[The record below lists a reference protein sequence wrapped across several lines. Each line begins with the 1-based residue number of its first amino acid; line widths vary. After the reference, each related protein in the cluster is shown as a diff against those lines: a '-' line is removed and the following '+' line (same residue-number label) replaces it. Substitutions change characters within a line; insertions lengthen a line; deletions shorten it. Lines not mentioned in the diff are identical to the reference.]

1 MGAQYIRQSFGNKDI
16 PNKQKILKD
25 KVIGDFTD
33 IIMVEFDISTVVSNN
48 FTITSD
54 EKVRSQTTSIR
65 PPALSIC
72 HAYGQ
77 PLPIMTNLGRQT
89 HVDRGA
95 PPHT

>member
-1 MGAQYIRQSFGNKDI
+1 MGTQYIRQSFGNKDI

-48 FTITSD
+48 STITSD

-65 PPALSIC
+65 APALSIC